1 MKSEWKVASNYFGGD
16 KPFYQVY
23 RKIDVDAKID
33 HFTRSRSS
41 RISKSCRSS
50 SAADIGTMTA
60 ARRKGKR

>member
-33 HFTRSRSS
+33 HQKAAGRPVP
-41 RISKSCRSS
+41 RISEQ
-50 SAADIGTMTA
+50 
-60 ARRKGKR
+60 